1 MIPSAQ
7 LDFSLQLLL
16 QQLDQAELSKFKSLL
31 RMLCPKDELEHIP
44 QMEVDE
50 ADGKQLAEIL
60 TNHCASYWV
69 EMVAIQIFDMMDRTD
84 LSQRAKDELR
94 EAALKSLQENKP
106 LSLDKQDEYRSIL
119 KKNFWPGASDEV
131 HIVTQRYERLIPF
144 CNPEMLAGPFPYT
157 VVLHGPAGVGKTTL
171 AKKVMLD
178 WTRDSL
184 AKTLSPAFYLSCK
197 KLNRKGTCTFAELIS
212 KNTPDA
218 QEARP
223 EARAPAQKLLF
234 VVDGFDELRVPSGSL
249 IHDICSDWNMR
260 KPAPV
265 LLGSLLKR
273 QLSPQATLLVTTRPE
288 ALPELRRLL
297 DQPLLVE
304 VEGLSEPDR
313 KASILKHFEDEG
325 QALRALA
332 LMQSHPGLWR
342 LGAAPAVCGLLC
354 ACLKLQ
360 LEHGEDPAT
369 TCRTATALLLHF
381 LCGQFTPAS
390 GGRPCPAPLQAA
402 CLLAAGGMWARTSV
416 FDAEDLAAL
425 GLTEAALRPFLDAE
439 VLQKDVDSV
448 GCYSFVHLSI
458 QQFLTAVFY
467 ILEDD
472 GEGARGRLGGDI
484 RDARELLS
492 KEERLKNP
500 GLAHVARFLFGLAN
514 ERMAGELETTFGCR
528 VTTGVAQEL
537 LKSEPFWTMD
547 LSEVMRCLHES
558 QEELLVRD
566 AMDHVTE
573 VSLRVKTRMDL
584 VHSSFCLRHCQNLQK
599 ILLQVEKGIFL
610 ESDTALESDTL
621 VERSK
626 NDQHMLPFWVD
637 LCSMFGSNKNLM
649 FLDISQSFLSTS
661 SVRILYEKIASAT
674 HNLQKVVLKNISP
687 ADAYQK
693 FCIIFRGHKT
703 LTHLTLQ
710 GNDQNNMLPSLCE
723 VLRHPKCNL
732 KYLRLV
738 SCSATTQ
745 QWADLSSSLEMNQS
759 LICLNLMANELL
771 DEGAKLLYMTL
782 RHPKCFLQRLLL
794 EDCDLTGAYC
804 KELSSALI
812 VNQRLTH
819 LCLAKNALGNHGV
832 KLLCEGL
839 SYPECQLQTLVLY
852 YCNITSDGCVNLSVL
867 LQQNSNLTHLDLGL
881 NHIGITGLKFLC
893 ESLKTPLCNLRCLW
907 LWGCA
912 ITPLS
917 CADLSSALS
926 SNQNLITLDLGQNS
940 LGYSGVKMLCDAL
953 KRQSCPLR
961 TLRLKIDKS
970 DAQLQRLLEEIKESN
985 PHLTIERD
993 NQDPKN
999 KRPSSHD
1006 FIF

>member
-106 LSLDKQDEYRSIL
+106 LSLELTKVQGEDV
-119 KKNFWPGASDEV
+119 KNLGE
-131 HIVTQRYERLIPF
+131 
-144 CNPEMLAGPFPYT
+144 
-157 VVLHGPAGVGKTTL
+157 
-171 AKKVMLD
+171 AKEGLE
-178 WTRDSL
+178 
-184 AKTLSPAFYLSCK
+184 
-197 KLNRKGTCTFAELIS
+197 G
-212 KNTPDA
+212 
-218 QEARP
+218 
-223 EARAPAQKLLF
+223 
-234 VVDGFDELRVPSGSL
+234 
-249 IHDICSDWNMR
+249 R
-260 KPAPV
+260 KPV
-265 LLGSLLKR
+265 
-273 QLSPQATLLVTTRPE
+273 
-288 ALPELRRLL
+288 
-297 DQPLLVE
+297 
-304 VEGLSEPDR
+304 
-313 KASILKHFEDEG
+313 
-325 QALRALA
+325 
-332 LMQSHPGLWR
+332 
-342 LGAAPAVCGLLC
+342 
-354 ACLKLQ
+354 
-360 LEHGEDPAT
+360 
-369 TCRTATALLLHF
+369 
-381 LCGQFTPAS
+381 
-390 GGRPCPAPLQAA
+390 
-402 CLLAAGGMWARTSV
+402 
-416 FDAEDLAAL
+416 
-425 GLTEAALRPFLDAE
+425 
-439 VLQKDVDSV
+439 
-448 GCYSFVHLSI
+448 
-458 QQFLTAVFY
+458 
-467 ILEDD
+467 
-472 GEGARGRLGGDI
+472 
-484 RDARELLS
+484 
-492 KEERLKNP
+492 
-500 GLAHVARFLFGLAN
+500 LFGLAN

-610 ESDTALESDTL
+610 ESDTALESDTP

-953 KRQSCPLR
+953 KRQSCPLQ